1 MKPMK
6 KSDIA
11 RLAFAGATAVALAFG
26 VTEAFAAPAQPTDAR
41 ACSIAQCN
49 AFCYPFKGECR
60 GQCLCAG

>member
-1 MKPMK
+1 MK

-26 VTEAFAAPAQPTDAR
+26 VTEAFAAPAQSADER
-41 ACSIAQCN
+41 ACSVAQCN
-49 AFCYPFKGECR
+49 ALCYPFPGECR